1 MGLEEWIMRAR
12 NARKQAEGKPAPHE
26 VERGSGTILALGLAL
41 VILVILVL
49 AVAVA
54 AIMGAVLAQHR
65 ASTAADLAAL
75 AAADTARGLR
85 DGEPCVVAARIASEN
100 DAELIECALP
110 QGYSGTVDVR
120 VQVPIRGVLAVVRPA
135 EGLSRAGP
143 PQRQN

>member
-1 MGLEEWIMRAR
+1 MTGLEEWVMRAR
-12 NARKQAEGKPAPHE
+12 NARKQVGGKPAPHE
-26 VERGSGTILALGLAL
+26 VERGSGTILALGLA
-41 VILVILVL
+41 LVILVL

-100 DAELIECALP
+100 DAELIGCALP

-120 VQVPIRGVLAVVRPA
+120 VQVPIRGVLAVVGPA